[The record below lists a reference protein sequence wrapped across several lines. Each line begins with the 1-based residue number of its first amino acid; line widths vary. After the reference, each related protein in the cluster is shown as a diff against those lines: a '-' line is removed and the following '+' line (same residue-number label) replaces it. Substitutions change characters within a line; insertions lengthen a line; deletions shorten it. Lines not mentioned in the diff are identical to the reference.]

1 MLTPRTGIMNM
12 KNELTLR
19 TELFDILNNKDS
31 CIDTPTPIKKLKS
44 AQNYDSA
51 LFN

>member
-19 TELFDILNNKDS
+19 TQLFDILSNEDGY
-31 CIDTPTPIKKLKS
+31 IDTPTPIRKLKS
-44 AQNYDSA
+44 AQNYDS
-51 LFN
+51 